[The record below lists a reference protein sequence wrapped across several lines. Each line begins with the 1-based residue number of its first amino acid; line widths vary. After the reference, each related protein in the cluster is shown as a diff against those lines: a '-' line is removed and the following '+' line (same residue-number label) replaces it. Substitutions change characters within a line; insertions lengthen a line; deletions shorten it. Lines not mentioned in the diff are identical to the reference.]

1 MIQLSS
7 IYLYTLIILF
17 VIYRQLQPKRIKA
30 SQKQLLILVL
40 IGLFFVL
47 QSIDDHELV
56 LSPVTI
62 AGTLVSLL
70 ILAIGFGVLRA
81 MSCQIWYKDGVAYR
95 KATWLTILLWF
106 LMIFL
111 HGAID
116 YLTKSG
122 SATMFLYLALT
133 IFTQRLVLQARSKKL
148 TTTVSHET
156 PDK

>member
-7 IYLYTLIILF
+7 AYLYTLIILF
-17 VIYRQLQPKRIKA
+17 VIYRQLQPKRIKV

-40 IGLFFVL
+40 IGLYFAL
-47 QSIDDHELV
+47 QAIDNHELA

-62 AGTLVSLL
+62 AGTLASLI
-70 ILAIGFGVLRA
+70 ILAIGFGALRA
-81 MSCQIWYKDGVAYR
+81 MSCQVWYQDGVAYR
-95 KATWLTILLWF
+95 KATWLTILLWL

-116 YLTKSG
+116 YFTKSG

-133 IFTQRLVLQARSKKL
+133 LYTQRLVLQARSKRIV
-148 TTTVSHET
+148 VSHET